1 MPKYIVDETKI
12 MWEHNDNCSLCSA
25 IDKQYNYIEEIFKT
39 PNYDKDY
46 LQQQWNVL
54 EDMLVNGYGELHT
67 LEAESKVHK
76 FYNNLLNDMT
86 FYNEDINKLII
97 NKYGNK
103 KIKYNE
109 DNLRQASILFSRF
122 CRNCGSRKPDIVNTH
137 QLLQFE
143 YDLKATI
150 KAKIGRAH
158 V

>member
-1 MPKYIVDETKI
+1 MNFLEGGIFVPKYIVDETKI

-97 NKYGNK
+97 NKYG
-103 KIKYNE
+103 I
-109 DNLRQASILFSRF
+109 IF
-122 CRNCGSRKPDIVNTH
+122 T
-137 QLLQFE
+137 
-143 YDLKATI
+143 
-150 KAKIGRAH
+150 
-158 V
+158 